1 MPVNL
6 LLYLAASAFV
16 VLGVAHSYLGERLV
30 LAPLFRLPE
39 LPKLLGSSQYM
50 RQILR
55 LAWHVTSLAWV
66 GLASIVVM
74 LAHPPL
80 SPGAVA
86 VAVGV
91 TAFAS
96 FLSVLVFTRGKHVAA
111 WVLFLT
117 ISIISLYYGAGT

>member
-1 MPVNL
+1 MNI

-16 VLGVAHSYLGERLV
+16 VLGVAHSYLGERFV
-30 LAPLFRLPE
+30 LAPLFRLSE
-39 LPKLLGSSQYM
+39 LPGLLGSSQYM

-80 SPGAVA
+80 SPGAVS
-86 VAVGV
+86 VAVGI
-91 TAFAS
+91 TAITS

-111 WVLFLT
+111 WILFLT
-117 ISIISLYYGAGT
+117 ISIITLYHGAGI